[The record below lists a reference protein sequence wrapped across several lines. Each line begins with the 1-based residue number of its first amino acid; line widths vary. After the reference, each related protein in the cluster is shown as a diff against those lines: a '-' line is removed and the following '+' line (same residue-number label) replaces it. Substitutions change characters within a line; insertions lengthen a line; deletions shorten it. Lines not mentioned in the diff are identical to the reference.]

1 LAKLGENETLKD
13 AANYSGFALAG
24 VIKKFFTK
32 LTTPIVPYKVYNH
45 LLSITSQ
52 SVIKPEE

>member
-1 LAKLGENETLKD
+1 MAKLGADETLKD

-45 LLSITSQ
+45 IISITSQ
-52 SVIKPEE
+52 SVIKPE